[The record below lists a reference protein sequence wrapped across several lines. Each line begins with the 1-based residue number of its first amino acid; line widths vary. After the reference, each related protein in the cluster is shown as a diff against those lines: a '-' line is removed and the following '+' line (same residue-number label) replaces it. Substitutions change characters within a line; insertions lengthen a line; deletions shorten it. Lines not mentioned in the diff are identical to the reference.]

1 MTDSEKSKLIYVG
14 PSLRHAQL
22 MRHQIFIGG
31 YPAKADEIEKSCP
44 NIRQLFVPIDQLET
58 AEKAVRTKG
67 TPLNKYFRK
76 AMEV

>member
-31 YPAKADEIEKSCP
+31 YPAKADEIEKTCP
-44 NIRQLFVPIDQLET
+44 NIRQLFVPIAQLET

>member
-44 NIRQLFVPIDQLET
+44 NIRKLFVPIDQLEI

>member
-1 MTDSEKSKLIYVG
+1 MSDSEKNKLIYVG

-31 YPAKADEIEKSCP
+31 YPAKADEIERSCP
-44 NIRQLFVPIDQLET
+44 NIRKLFVPIAQLET

-67 TPLNKYFRK
+67 TPLNKYFK
-76 AMEV
+76 EAMEV

>member
-1 MTDSEKSKLIYVG
+1 MTDSGKSKLIYVG

-31 YPAKADEIEKSCP
+31 YPAKVDEIEKNCP
-44 NIRQLFVPIDQLET
+44 NIRKLFVPIAQLET

>member
-1 MTDSEKSKLIYVG
+1 MMDSEKSKLIYVG

-44 NIRQLFVPIDQLET
+44 NIRKLFVPISQLET

>member
-31 YPAKADEIEKSCP
+31 YPAKADEIEKTCP
-44 NIRQLFVPIDQLET
+44 NIRKLFVPIDQLET

>member
-44 NIRQLFVPIDQLET
+44 DIRKLFVPIDQLET

>member
-44 NIRQLFVPIDQLET
+44 NIRELFVPIDQLET
-58 AEKAVRTKG
+58 AEKAVRIKG

>member
-44 NIRQLFVPIDQLET
+44 NIRELFVPIDQLET

>member
-14 PSLRHAQL
+14 PSLRRAQL

-31 YPAKADEIEKSCP
+31 YPSKMDELEETCP
-44 NIRQLFVPIDQLET
+44 HIRSLFVPISQLET

-67 TPLNKYFRK
+67 TPLNKYFK
-76 AMEV
+76 EAMEV

>member
-1 MTDSEKSKLIYVG
+1 MTDSDKSKLIYVG

-31 YPAKADEIEKSCP
+31 YPAKADEIEKTCP

>member
-1 MTDSEKSKLIYVG
+1 MMDSEKSKLIYVG

-44 NIRQLFVPIDQLET
+44 NIRKLFVPIDQLET

>member
-1 MTDSEKSKLIYVG
+1 MTDSEKNKLIYVG

-31 YPAKADEIEKSCP
+31 YPAKADESEKSCP
-44 NIRQLFVPIDQLET
+44 NIRKLFVPIDQLET

>member
-44 NIRQLFVPIDQLET
+44 NIRKLFVPIDQLET

-76 AMEV
+76 TMEV

>member
-31 YPAKADEIEKSCP
+31 YPAKVDEIEKSCP
-44 NIRQLFVPIDQLET
+44 NIRELFVPIDQLET

>member
-1 MTDSEKSKLIYVG
+1 MTDSKKSKLIYVG

-44 NIRQLFVPIDQLET
+44 NIRELFVPIDQLET

>member
-44 NIRQLFVPIDQLET
+44 NTRKLFVPIDQLET

>member
-31 YPAKADEIEKSCP
+31 YPAKADELEKSCP
-44 NIRQLFVPIDQLET
+44 NIRRLFVPIDQLET

>member
-31 YPAKADEIEKSCP
+31 YPAKADEIERYCP
-44 NIRQLFVPIDQLET
+44 NIRKLFVPIAQLET

-76 AMEV
+76 AMEA

>member
-31 YPAKADEIEKSCP
+31 YPAKADEVEKFCP
-44 NIRQLFVPIDQLET
+44 NIRKLFVPIDQLET

-67 TPLNKYFRK
+67 TPLNKYFKK

>member
-31 YPAKADEIEKSCP
+31 YPAKADEIERSCP
-44 NIRQLFVPIDQLET
+44 NIRKLFVPIDQLET

>member
-1 MTDSEKSKLIYVG
+1 MTDSEKNKLIYVG

-44 NIRQLFVPIDQLET
+44 NIRKLFVPLDQLET

>member
-31 YPAKADEIEKSCP
+31 YPAKADEIEKTCP
-44 NIRQLFVPIDQLET
+44 NIRELFVPIAQLET

>member
-1 MTDSEKSKLIYVG
+1 MTDSEKRKLIYVG

-44 NIRQLFVPIDQLET
+44 NIRKLFVPIDQLEI

>member
-1 MTDSEKSKLIYVG
+1 MTDSEKNKLIYVG

-31 YPAKADEIEKSCP
+31 YPAKADEIERSCP
-44 NIRQLFVPIDQLET
+44 NIRKLFVPIDQLET

>member
-44 NIRQLFVPIDQLET
+44 NIRKLFVPIDQMET

>member
-1 MTDSEKSKLIYVG
+1 MTDSEKRKLIYVG

-31 YPAKADEIEKSCP
+31 YPAKADEIERSCP
-44 NIRQLFVPIDQLET
+44 NIRKLFVPIDQLET

>member
-22 MRHQIFIGG
+22 IRHQIFIGG
-31 YPAKADEIEKSCP
+31 YPAKVDEIEKSCP
-44 NIRQLFVPIDQLET
+44 NIRELFVPIDQLET